1 MEGDRC
7 EYCDGTIRERVL
19 EREVFKHRAGF
30 VILENARV
38 GVCDRCGHRY
48 YGAALLRQVH
58 ALATGEVPPE
68 RQISVPVARAG

>member
-19 EREVFKHRAGF
+19 EREAFKHHAGF
-30 VILENARV
+30 VILEHARV

-48 YGAALLRQVH
+48 YGAALLRQVR
-58 ALATGEVPPE
+58 ALATGEVRAE
-68 RQISVPVARAG
+68 REISVPVAQAQ